1 MMFLFSLHGV
11 LVCLF
16 LLSAVN
22 GQLPGIFQ
30 QPNTVSKLNLTA
42 FSGRWFQ
49 MYTSM
54 IPRESF
60 ERDLL
65 CVVSD
70 VGVKHVDMEV
80 DNVELR
86 MQFSAK

>member
-1 MMFLFSLHGV
+1 MFAFSIVFIASLY
-11 LVCLF
+11 L
-16 LLSAVN
+16 LLSVN
-22 GQLPGIFQ
+22 GQLPGGIFQ
-30 QPNTVSKLNLTA
+30 QPDPVSSVNLTA
-42 FSGRWFQ
+42 FTGRWFQ

-60 ERDLL
+60 ERELF

-70 VGVKHVDMEV
+70 VGEKNVDFNEG
-80 DNVELR
+80 NVELR

>member
-1 MMFLFSLHGV
+1 MMFLFSLYDV
-11 LVCLF
+11 LVGLF
-16 LLSAVN
+16 LLPAVH
-22 GQLPGIFQ
+22 GQFPGIFQ
-30 QPNTVSKLNLTA
+30 QPETVSSLDLTA

-70 VGVKHVDMEV
+70 VCVKHVDMEV